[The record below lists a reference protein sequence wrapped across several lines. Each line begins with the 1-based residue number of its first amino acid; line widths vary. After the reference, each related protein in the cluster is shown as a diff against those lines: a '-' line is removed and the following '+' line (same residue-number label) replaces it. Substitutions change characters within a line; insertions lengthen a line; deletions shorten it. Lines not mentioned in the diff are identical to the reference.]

1 MLAPAA
7 SVGVSAGGAAQV
19 PVTAPPGIVAA
30 AVQLAADVTG
40 HTVIGRA
47 AASAPV
53 PAICTVAVP
62 AICPVFVTVNDAV
75 LVRLLGRYVAERLEN
90 DACATLAVDVVTDP
104 VADTEVVQ

>member
-1 MLAPAA
+1 M
-7 SVGVSAGGAAQV
+7 